1 MTRQETQ
8 IILEFFARSYPMVPI
23 PDKKAAVELWAS
35 VFVNYDFEVIKK
47 VAQIYVQRRKFFPSI
62 AEIKTMA
69 DKLNVAVPMT
79 PLIET
84 AIRPKPL
91 SIEETG
97 CLFCQYYEPGQRDF
111 CVNCAYEG
119 KGIETR

>member
-69 DKLNVAVPMT
+69 DKIAPVLMAPALPEGT
-79 PLIET
+79 PKALTIED
-84 AIRPKPL
+84 
-91 SIEETG
+91 SG
-97 CLFCQYYEPGQRDF
+97 CLLCPYYEPGQRDF